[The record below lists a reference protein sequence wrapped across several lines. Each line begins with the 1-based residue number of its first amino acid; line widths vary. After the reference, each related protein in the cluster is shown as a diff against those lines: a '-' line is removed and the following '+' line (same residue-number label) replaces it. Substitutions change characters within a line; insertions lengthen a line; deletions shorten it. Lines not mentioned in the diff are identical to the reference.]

1 MGYGIVNCQSPRTIF
16 QRKINF
22 MFAKPNMLRPSY
34 LLTML
39 LLPTLLLPTAVNAEE
54 FQITPYLGYRI
65 GGEFEHYA
73 TGTTLKLDEGDA
85 YGIIFGKAG
94 EDSLEFIYSV
104 QPTKLNAR
112 GPVTSS
118 ELFDVD
124 IINIMVASKKV
135 LNPENGTF
143 VSGMIGV
150 THFDPDE
157 ARLSSD
163 TRFALGASAG
173 LEHRITKGLSFRLE
187 GRAIGT
193 LLDAGGGIFCSS
205 SGGCGIAAGGDA
217 LFQFEFITGFSFR
230 F

>member
-1 MGYGIVNCQSPRTIF
+1 
-16 QRKINF
+16 
-22 MFAKPNMLRPSY
+22 MFEKTSILQPSY
-34 LLTML
+34 LLLIL
-39 LLPTLLLPTAVNAEE
+39 LLPTLLLPAAVNADEY
-54 FQITPYLGYRI
+54 QITPYLGYRV
-65 GGEFEHYA
+65 GGEFEHYT

-104 QPTKLNAR
+104 QPTQLNAR
-112 GPVTSS
+112 GPVKSS
-118 ELFDVD
+118 ELFDIDV
-124 IINIMVASKKV
+124 INFMVASKKV

-143 VSGMIGV
+143 VSGMVGV

-173 LEHRITKGLSFRLE
+173 LDHRITKGLSFRLE

-193 LLDAGGGIFCSS
+193 ILDSGAGIFCSS
-205 SGGCGIAAGGDA
+205 SGGCGISAGGDA